1 MYLSSKD
8 WQAFINTLSK
18 INEKAAKDMAKYV
31 QLHGFD
37 DIDALIGSAYEII
50 EWYGTAS
57 GAVAAEMYD
66 AIAALEGVAVPPA
79 EVAPNPAYSDVA
91 KAVNGTLKQSLNVEM
106 VSSTV
111 GRMVKQVGQDTLVQN
126 GARDGAEFA
135 WIPSGDTCAFC
146 ITLASRGW
154 QNMSKK
160 ALKNGHAEHIH
171 SNCDC
176 TYMIRHSE
184 DFNVAGYNPQ
194 EYADMYYGAE
204 GDTPKEKIN
213 AMRRKFYAENKSI
226 VGAESDKAEELI
238 PSVANKFGKI
248 ISFERPESTNERVQE
263 LRVKQEDILKNLSNQ
278 YNTRL
283 ETVKGGAQ
291 QAAGDVDLMGQVMRL
306 NSSKVEDAIHEFAHT
321 LANTDADKYGLTDDK
336 KFWSEIRKI
345 RTSYRKAVKDDWQK
359 RISAYADSQNI
370 LDEFMAE
377 AFTQGKAKEL
387 GIELPDTYGDDYTYS
402 DLVMKAIDKYFKKK
416 RD

>member
-18 INEKAAKDMAKYV
+18 INSKAAQDMAKYV

-135 WIPSGDTCAFC
+135 WIPSGDTCAYC
-146 ITLASRGW
+146 IGLAANGW
-154 QNMSKK
+154 VKISKRSMRK
-160 ALKNGHAEHIH
+160 GHAEHIH

-176 TYMIRHSE
+176 SYMVRHTSDTE
-184 DFNVAGYNPQ
+184 VQGYNPDKYWDMLEKAAVDQ
-194 EYADMYYGAE
+194 DIDELGGSTSLEYARWKNMNPDVINALRRENYAKNK
-204 GDTPKEKIN
+204 DKIN
-213 AMRRKFYAENKSI
+213 AQKRSAYEKRKE
-226 VGAESDKAEELI
+226 
-238 PSVANKFGKI
+238 
-248 ISFERPESTNERVQE
+248 
-263 LRVKQEDILKNLSNQ
+263 
-278 YNTRL
+278 
-283 ETVKGGAQ
+283 
-291 QAAGDVDLMGQVMRL
+291 L
-306 NSSKVEDAIHEFAHT
+306 NSSEAE
-321 LANTDADKYGLTDDK
+321 
-336 KFWSEIRKI
+336 EIN
-345 RTSYRKAVKDDWQK
+345 VD
-359 RISAYADSQNI
+359 
-370 LDEFMAE
+370 
-377 AFTQGKAKEL
+377 
-387 GIELPDTYGDDYTYS
+387 
-402 DLVMKAIDKYFKKK
+402 
-416 RD
+416 